1 MPEEDEILVS
11 PELSQEFR
19 LFEEFCEENTG
30 QELTYLEVVQRN
42 PLEMDAVTLAFCLRH
57 LIRLSRGLM
66 DVLLKT
72 VDGDLTPDLPSIL
85 ATKGIQLDKN
95 RAAGLREVIFA
106 FRDSADEETKLNL
119 IKALQ
124 ILTISRERR
133 RVILNLGESYRA
145 PEEGWT
151 DEDFGGDDSLLE
163 AVRAVEDPRWK
174 ETEEV

>member
-1 MPEEDEILVS
+1 MPEDDEILVS
-11 PELSQEFR
+11 PELSQDFQ

-30 QELTYLEVVQRN
+30 QELAYLEVVRKD
-42 PLEMDAVTLAFCLRH
+42 PLSMDAVTLAFCLRH

-66 DVLLKT
+66 DMLLKT
-72 VDGDLTPDLPSIL
+72 LDGDSTADLKAIL
-85 ATKGIQLDKN
+85 ATRGIELDKT
-95 RAAGLREVIFA
+95 RAASLREVVFA
-106 FRDSADEETKLNL
+106 FRDAADEEVRLNL

-133 RVILNLGESYRA
+133 RVALNLGESYRP

-151 DEDFGGDDSLLE
+151 QEDFGGDDSLLE
-163 AVRAVEDPRWK
+163 TVRAVEDPRWK

>member
-1 MPEEDEILVS
+1 MPEENEILVS
-11 PELSQEFR
+11 PELSQDFR
-19 LFEEFCEENTG
+19 SFEEFCDENTG
-30 QELTYLEVVQRN
+30 QELAYLEVVQRN

-72 VDGDLTPDLPSIL
+72 LDGDATPDLPSIL
-85 ATKGIQLDKN
+85 ATKGIQLDKT

-106 FRDSADEETKLNL
+106 FRDAADEETRLNL

-124 ILTISRERR
+124 ILTISREPRKI
-133 RVILNLGESYRA
+133 ILNLGESYRM
-145 PEEGWT
+145 PDDGWI

-163 AVRAVEDPRWK
+163 AVRAIEDPRWK